1 MGFELVVS
9 IKVFRPLTGNRTR
22 YCWVGSANASSVL
35 TRHPP
40 PTTQTRKLAK
50 AIVTLNR
57 PMNFKS
63 IFSFNKS
70 LLGTKTPSL
79 SAKKFDAGE
88 RFFFSKVLKKQKKC
102 QLEKQ
107 TRFGKKEA

>member
-1 MGFELVVS
+1 M
-9 IKVFRPLTGNRTR
+9 
-22 YCWVGSANASSVL
+22 
-35 TRHPP
+35 
-40 PTTQTRKLAK
+40 QTRQRTNTQDENPKTRKHAK

-57 PMNFKS
+57 PMIFKS

-79 SAKKFDAGE
+79 SAKKNSMPVKDFY
-88 RFFFSKVLKKQKKC
+88 FSKVLKKQKKC

-107 TRFGKKEA
+107 TRFGKEEVLKIVVGTFRSKLTL